1 MDNYD
6 SIFAQSE
13 DSQSRTLDQFDKKA
27 WAEKKQ
33 AERQGVYALIDETAQ
48 AMTRDGNLFQTGL
61 DVMARFDRYSVGN
74 VILIAAQKPDATKL
88 ADFDT
93 WKQNRTYVRKGE
105 DHIKLLEP
113 GEEFQREDGS
123 MGVNY
128 NVKRVFDISQTSSR
142 SRTSQ
147 VNHDMRLLL
156 KAMLHNAPC
165 AVEIS
170 DNIPDGVGAVYDPNE
185 RKIHVRQGM
194 DGPDIFRC
202 LAQELAHAHLDRG
215 GNYNRND
222 AAFVA
227 YASGISNPLPI
238 NSISSAPDGII
249 TVVPES
255 VEYPVLETVPVTITL
270 SPIFKSGVF
279 IPGRYTAMPPA
290 KRYVSFSVTME
301 K

>member
-48 AMTRDGNLFQTGL
+48 AMTQDGNLFQTGL

-142 SRTSQ
+142 SRPSQ

-170 DNIPDGVGAVYDPNE
+170 DNIPDGVGAVYDPKE

-202 LAQELAHAHLDRG
+202 LAQELTHAHLDRG

-227 YASGISNPLPI
+227 YCSAYTLCKRYGVDTKNFNFRLAPETFRNMDAQEMRNLLGTVRDCANQISLDM
-238 NSISSAPDGII
+238 SK
-249 TVVPES
+249 
-255 VEYPVLETVPVTITL
+255 VLENRQ
-270 SPIFKSGVF
+270 KDRGEQA
-279 IPGRYTAMPPA
+279 R
-290 KRYVSFSVTME
+290 
-301 K
+301 